1 MNQLYDKKT
10 SQEIRNVTSSFKQL
24 NEEVKKLN
32 KTVSSAAL
40 NMAEKFR
47 EVGSAT
53 KEVDAA
59 ISKTSKTMSEGFD
72 DTWMVNTVALTQNV
86 FDALTS
92 LLAPSLGFQQN
103 MANISA
109 STGIAGK
116 DLDEL
121 SRVARQVGIQTGE
134 GATAASAA
142 FQTLA
147 SQVDVNKVG
156 LEGLKTLQQETATL
170 SQASGLSMN
179 EAANVLGGTIN
190 QFGLSADEASRVVNV
205 LAAGSLTGAAGI
217 NDLAASFN
225 ETARNAAASGLSLE
239 ETTGALE
246 LLSQNNLKGAEA
258 GTAFNKILD
267 SLRTSLGEDLG
278 GAGLSEALQT
288 LQPLLTDTAALTSTF
303 GTENASTAAFLISN
317 ATALDGYTTAL
328 TDTGVAQ
335 EQAAIRS
342 DTVAEQMERMK
353 ARIDDVK
360 LSIFEATGG
369 FTGYLSAV
377 SDTAVTIAQ
386 LLPLMSALKGLT
398 VANTTATTGS
408 TVATKLK
415 TIAEKTS
422 AGITGIMTT
431 VQKGLNTAMK
441 ANPIGML
448 VTAGAAAYAIF
459 TMLYDRFEGF
469 RQVMNGVGEV
479 MADFGS
485 KVVTYAVEPFK
496 KLLSGLST
504 VMGAMGS
511 LIEGNFAEAGQKAKE
526 GLANIFSGVTQINPG
541 VILANAAYNTDYK
554 GAYKRGSEKKE
565 ETKVEVVPEIDMKAM
580 QDELQKLLKDAPK
593 IEIPILNQVVP
604 PKAIPPVPSKANPKA
619 AGVPVEERRNM
630 ERLEAP
636 SLGAVAAMPDLKNGT
651 EQLNALNQSLMENRN
666 LTVEQSGV
674 WELMAEKMQGMAN
687 ATQPFVE
694 GMKSLGEGMI
704 QSFSQSSESMEGFAE
719 QTGNVIRKTISGII
733 ALGVSYMVMNALQS
747 ASFGGPFGFL
757 IAPAL
762 AALAGGLA
770 STLFNSLIP
779 SFANGGIVYG
789 NTLAQVGEYPG
800 AANNPEVIA
809 PLSKLRSLLQPTQA
823 SGGTVEFVIKGNRL
837 VGVLNKESNKGK
849 YF

>member
-1 MNQLYDKKT
+1 MKPLYDKNT

-32 KTVSSAAL
+32 KTISSVAS

-59 ISKTSKTMSEGFD
+59 INKTSKTISEGFD
-72 DTWMVNTVALTQNV
+72 DTWFVNAVALTQNI
-86 FDALTS
+86 FDALSS

-121 SRVARQVGIQTGE
+121 SRIARQTGVQTGE
-134 GATAASAA
+134 GATAAAAA

-147 SQVDVNKVG
+147 SQVNVNKAG

-179 EAANVLGGTIN
+179 DAANVLAGTIN

-217 NDLAASFN
+217 NDLAASFS
-225 ETARNAAASGLSLE
+225 ETARTAAASGLSLE

-258 GTAFNKILD
+258 GTALSKILD
-267 SLRTSLGEDLG
+267 TLRTSLGEDLG
-278 GAGLSEALQT
+278 EAGLSAALQT
-288 LQPLLTDTAALTSTF
+288 LQPLLSDTASLTNLF
-303 GTENASTAAFLISN
+303 GSENANTAAFLIGN

-328 TDTGVAQ
+328 TDTSVAQ

-353 ARIDDVK
+353 ANIDDMK
-360 LSIFEATGG
+360 LSLFEATGG
-369 FTGYLSAV
+369 FTGYISAI
-377 SDTAVTIAQ
+377 SDSAIVVAQ
-386 LLPLMSALKGLT
+386 LLPLLSTLKGVMLT
-398 VANTTATTGS
+398 VKNT
-408 TVATKLK
+408 TVAT
-415 TIAEKTS
+415 TIATQVKSVTEKAA
-422 AGITGIMTT
+422 AGITTLWTT
-431 VQKGLNTAMK
+431 AQRSLNMAMK
-441 ANPIGML
+441 ANPLGVL
-448 VTAGAAAYAIF
+448 VTVGMAAVGVFAL
-459 TMLYDRFEGF
+459 LYNKFEGF
-469 RQVMNGVGEV
+469 RQVVDGVKEV
-479 MADFGS
+479 AVEFGS
-485 KVVTYAVEPFK
+485 TLISSIVEPFK
-496 KLLSGLST
+496 TLLSGLAA
-504 VMGAMGS
+504 VGGALGS
-511 LIEGNFAEAGQKAKE
+511 LIEGNFSEAAAKAKE
-526 GLANIFSGVTQINPG
+526 GTAKITSALAQLNPIAIIG
-541 VILANAAYNTDYK
+541 TSIGKTDFK
-554 GAYKRGSEKKE
+554 GAFQRGSVKKE
-565 ETKVEVVPEIDMKAM
+565 EAEVEVVPDIDIKKIREELDKA
-580 QDELQKLLKDAPK
+580 LKG
-593 IEIPILNQVVP
+593 
-604 PKAIPPVPSKANPKA
+604 IPPVD
-619 AGVPVEERRNM
+619 VPVLNPVVAPQSSVAKVAGTLPGEPQNSDGGAEASFAAPAVM
-630 ERLEAP
+630 PELENQTQQ
-636 SLGAVAAMPDLKNGT
+636 MI
-651 EQLNALNQSLMENRN
+651 ALNQSLEENRD
-666 LTVEQSGV
+666 LTVEQSSV
-674 WELMAEKMQGMAN
+674 WEQMAEKMQAMGD

-694 GMKSLGEGMI
+694 GMASLGKGMI
-704 QSFSQSSESMEGFAE
+704 QSFSKSSESMAGFAE
-719 QTGNVIRKTISGII
+719 QTGNVIRDTISGII

-770 STLFNSLIP
+770 STLFNSMIP

-809 PLSKLRSLLQPTQA
+809 PLSKLRSLLQPAQA
-823 SGGTVEFVIKGNRL
+823 EGGTVEFVIKGNRL
-837 VGVLNKESNKGK
+837 VGLLNKESNKNR